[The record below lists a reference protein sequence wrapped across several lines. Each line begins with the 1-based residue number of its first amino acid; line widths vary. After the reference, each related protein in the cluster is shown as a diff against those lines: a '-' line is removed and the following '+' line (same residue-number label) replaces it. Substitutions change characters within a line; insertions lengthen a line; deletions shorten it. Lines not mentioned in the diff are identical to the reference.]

1 MRGEQVLTVVDL
13 KSLFINQMI
22 LALLHNQAMLSYV
35 SSILI
40 APSS

>member
-22 LALLHNQAMLSYV
+22 LALLHKQAMLSYV
-35 SSILI
+35 SGYSAIL
-40 APSS
+40 A